1 MRRALVALSTAAALL
16 APLPQPRRTRLSAA
30 ESKYWQYDGVD
41 VHYALTP
48 APTPSDAVVVFGP
61 GFGAGAFQF
70 EDVCRHVSKGGVDA
84 IAMDWLGQGR
94 SWPEGDMAGRNFGV
108 EAWVGQLT
116 AFIEQLDYA
125 QVYVAGNSVGGLVAA
140 SVAARSAR
148 VAGCALLN
156 PTPFWSFW
164 GAEGCP
170 LWGGTLPGPAP
181 CEAFGGAWFNALKN
195 EKIVRTLLQQ
205 VYADPS
211 RANAQTARDIVESAA
226 HPNGPR
232 VFASILFAG
241 RARDEF
247 DDVMR
252 RLGAKEA
259 SGALRTCLV
268 YGKEDPWVRPI
279 WGQRAWRRF
288 SESGTTAPYYE
299 LSPAGHCVH
308 HEAPAAVASCILNLV
323 RGAAV
328 PESVG
333 EDHGP
338 TVCITDRGD
347 AAPRGVLKRVAAGA
361 WG

>member
-1 MRRALVALSTAAALL
+1 MRRALLTLSTAVALL
-16 APLPQPRRTRLSAA
+16 APQQRAVRTRRAAA

-41 VHYALTP
+41 VHYTLAT
-48 APTPSDAVVVFGP
+48 APTPSKTVVVFGP

-70 EDVCRHVSKGGVDA
+70 EDVCRHVSNGGVDA
-84 IAMDWLGQGR
+84 IAMDWLGQGK

-108 EAWVGQLT
+108 ETWVGQLT
-116 AFIEQLDYA
+116 AFVEQLEYEK
-125 QVYVAGNSVGGLVAA
+125 VYVAGNSIGGLVAA
-140 SVAARSAR
+140 SVAARSDR

-164 GAEGCP
+164 GTDGCP

-181 CEAFGGAWFNALKN
+181 SEAFGAAWFNTLRN
-195 EKIVRTLLQQ
+195 EKTVQTLLQQ
-205 VYADPS
+205 VYANPS
-211 RANAQTARDIVESAA
+211 RADAQTARDIVESAA

-279 WGQRAWRRF
+279 WGQRASRRF
-288 SESGTTAPYYE
+288 SESGMTAPYYE

-323 RGAAV
+323 RGSQLSASA
-328 PESVG
+328 G
-333 EDHGP
+333 EDHGS
-338 TVCITDRGD
+338 TVAIEERGD
-347 AAPRGVLKRVAAGA
+347 AAPRGVLERVAAGA